1 MHYSQQAHDLV
12 SLGVAIYCTH
22 IHPSASLSDIEKAN
36 ARAYRFL
43 ASHCE
48 SGPGLVTLQD
58 HASHFLLADLIDD
71 LAKALNRPPV
81 IH

>member
-1 MHYSQQAHDLV
+1 MHYSEQVHDLV
-12 SLGVAIYCTH
+12 SLGVAIYFTH
-22 IHPSASLSDIEKAN
+22 IHPCASLSDIDKAN
-36 ARAYRFL
+36 ARAYQFL
-43 ASHCE
+43 ASRCE

-71 LAKALNRPPV
+71 LAKVLNRPPV

>member
-48 SGPGLVTLQD
+48 SEPGVVTLQD
-58 HASHFLLADLIDD
+58 HVSHFLLADLIDD
-71 LAKALNRPPV
+71 LAQKLKRSPA